1 MKWAN
6 ANEGFN
12 YTGVQAAA
20 DDYPTSPSPNGK
32 VGNCVKLT
40 TKSTGELGER
50 LKMYIAAGNL
60 FTGSFKIVIP
70 EVVKATKFGVPF
82 NHIPVSLK
90 GYYKYKAGETFT
102 VAGKPVSGRKDM
114 CDIYGVF
121 YETDAN
127 LNSLDGTNIFTDP
140 HIISV
145 ARKIGRASCRERV

>member
-1 MKWAN
+1 MFMWAN

-60 FTGSFKIVIP
+60 FTGSFLK
-70 EVVKATKFGVPF
+70 VVKDRLPILIIYRCYFFKMKTGR
-82 NHIPVSLK
+82 
-90 GYYKYKAGETFT
+90 YT
-102 VAGKPVSGRKDM
+102 GKHGTHLILLCPLL
-114 CDIYGVF
+114 VF
-121 YETDAN
+121 
-127 LNSLDGTNIFTDP
+127 
-140 HIISV
+140 
-145 ARKIGRASCRERV
+145 